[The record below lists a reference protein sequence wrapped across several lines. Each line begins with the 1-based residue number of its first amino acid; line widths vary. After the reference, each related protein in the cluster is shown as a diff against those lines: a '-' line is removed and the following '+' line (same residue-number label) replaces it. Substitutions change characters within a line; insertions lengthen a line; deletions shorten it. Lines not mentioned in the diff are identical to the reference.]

1 MALAVRQELARRS
14 YGLTEAR
21 LLDLLILS
29 VTAAARPAG
38 A

>member
-21 LLDLLILS
+21 LLDLLILNEDGFS
-29 VTAAARPAG
+29 RPAG